1 MDHIE
6 VLGLGNVLMGDD
18 ALGPY
23 VVKVL
28 EAAWSFPRNVTVVD
42 AGTPGLDL
50 TVHMRGRRC
59 VIVADAV
66 RATGAPGEIRLYRKP
81 DLLKVAPN
89 LCVSPHEP
97 GLREALMTLEF
108 AGGAPEEV
116 LLVGVIPDGVVYR
129 VGLSDP
135 VQAAVP
141 AAVQAILN
149 ELERLGAAAC
159 AREHPTVPDI
169 WWESAELGKSEK

>member
-1 MDHIE
+1 MNDIE

-18 ALGPY
+18 AFGPY
-23 VVKVL
+23 VIKVL
-28 EAAWSFPRNVTVVD
+28 EAGWTFPPNVTVVD

-59 VIVADAV
+59 VILADAV
-66 RATGAPGEIRLYRKP
+66 RATGAPGEIRLYRKS
-81 DLLKVAPN
+81 DILKVAPN

-108 AGGAPEEV
+108 AGDSAEEV
-116 LLVGVIPDGVVYR
+116 LLAGVIPDGIVYR
-129 VGLSDP
+129 VGLSAP

-141 AAVQAILN
+141 SVVQTILD
-149 ELERLGAAAC
+149 ELERLGASAVKRQEAC
-159 AREHPTVPDI
+159 VPDI
-169 WWESAELGKSEK
+169 WWEPTKESEK

>member
-1 MDHIE
+1 MDRIE
-6 VLGLGNVLMGDD
+6 ILGLGNVLMGDD
-18 ALGPY
+18 AFGPY
-23 VVKVL
+23 VIKVL
-28 EAAWSFPRNVTVVD
+28 EAGWTFPPNVTVVD

-50 TVHMRGRRC
+50 TVHMRERRC

-66 RATGAPGEIRLYRKP
+66 RAAGAPGEVKLYRKA
-81 DLLKVAPN
+81 DILKVAPN

-108 AGGAPEEV
+108 AGDSTEEV
-116 LLVGVIPDGVVYR
+116 FLAGVIPDGIVYR

-141 AAVQAILN
+141 SVVRAILD
-149 ELERLGAAAC
+149 ELERLGAPALPREAC
-159 AREHPTVPDI
+159 GVPDI
-169 WWESAELGKSEK
+169 WWEPAGDSEK